1 MPARLSRTRAPLTH
15 APTLDKLHHSRRCV
29 RQTPRHWQTPTLKH
43 RGLLSPFTPLQ
54 FSAIGSGNNRLLQEW
69 EDRNHDLH
77 RRRVRSARSQVDTRA
92 PRTSK
97 LKVNRGKKFQMK
109 VRRLTPRAIT
119 RRSSLSSQSTRFGCG
134 HGKEQAGC
142 VLTTPPRDDRPTD
155 PVPRRRRH
163 SPAPSRIPALSC
175 SPTFP
180 TPSTLRAERERGKGR
195 KGEQPP
201 DP

>member
-1 MPARLSRTRAPLTH
+1 MQIARAYRIRARRTPPFMPARLSRTRAPLTH

-119 RRSSLSSQSTRFGCG
+119 RRSSLGFGSQSTRLGCG

-142 VLTTPPRDDRPTD
+142 
-155 PVPRRRRH
+155 
-163 SPAPSRIPALSC
+163 
-175 SPTFP
+175 
-180 TPSTLRAERERGKGR
+180 
-195 KGEQPP
+195 
-201 DP
+201 